1 MHHPHHLFFD
11 DISNHPSSGG
21 WRYWRIPVRQCPMQ
35 WVSGGGRLILG
46 ELCFL
51 KYVWR
56 GPILEQLPLT
66 VYQSFTIL
74 E

>member
-1 MHHPHHLFFD
+1 MTSRIIQAQVAGATGEFL
-11 DISNHPSSGG
+11 SGSA
-21 WRYWRIPVRQCPMQ
+21 PMQ